1 MRSEKDRWPELI
13 QVFEALLCPPLSKP
27 LSRHGSLRNSL
38 NTLANA
44 LCPSTKDDGT
54 SARMVS
60 KDKPRLITLH
70 WLQLE
75 SSYRG
80 DSRNSVRIDPND
92 KTLLWNA
99 ILLHGVFGEPKAVV
113 AILSDPEKRRE
124 YAEWARAVFLDRQSV
139 AGVGLLRQ
147 ELFDFLER
155 LPLADLRCERLA
167 NPFADVLPQMGLGP
181 HGGNLLKTLAAQT
194 AALSIGDS
202 MMAHY
207 LNGDLQEAYEA
218 ACAVSTDN
226 PVLLRYRDRI
236 LAEYQE
242 AKEFDDLLDSLR

>member
-44 LCPSTKDDGT
+44 LCPSTKDKTGGRSPD
-54 SARMVS
+54 RE
-60 KDKPRLITLH
+60 KLRLISLH
-70 WLQLE
+70 WSQVG
-75 SSYRG
+75 YH
-80 DSRNSVRIDPND
+80 DDNRNSVRIDPND
-92 KTLLWNA
+92 RTLLWNA
-99 ILLHGVFGEPKAVV
+99 ILLQGVFGEPKAVV
-113 AILSDPEKRRE
+113 AILTDPDKRRE

-139 AGVGLLRQ
+139 AGLGLLRQ
-147 ELFDFLER
+147 ELFGFLER
-155 LPLADLRCERLA
+155 LPLADLRSERLP

-181 HGGNLLKTLAAQT
+181 HSGNLLKTLAAQT

-226 PVLLRYRDRI
+226 PLLIKYRDQI

-242 AKEFDDLLDSLR
+242 AKDFDDLLDSLR